1 MTDLKKV
8 IGFKVGTWTNEKT
21 GVVYPVRRLYVIYPS
36 DVDGL
41 TGLMAAVLKCKGDN
55 VFDGIQEG
63 DFVQI
68 LYDQYGNVVQIQPV
82 EPEPEDLIDFHIG
95 IELD

>member
-1 MTDLKKV
+1 
-8 IGFKVGTWTNEKT
+8 
-21 GVVYPVRRLYVIYPS
+21 
-36 DVDGL
+36 
-41 TGLMAAVLKCKGDN
+41 MAAVLKCKGDN

-82 EPEPEDLIDFHIG
+82 EPEPEDLIDFR
-95 IELD
+95 IELN